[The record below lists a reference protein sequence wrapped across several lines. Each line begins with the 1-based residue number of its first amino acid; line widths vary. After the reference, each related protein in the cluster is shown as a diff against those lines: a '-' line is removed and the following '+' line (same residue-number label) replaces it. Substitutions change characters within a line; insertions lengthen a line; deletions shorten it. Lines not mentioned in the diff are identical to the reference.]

1 MPDLPSIDILTVNRP
16 SLHSSLIILLIT
28 KDQGCE
34 IIVVFFGKIF
44 LSFSLICF
52 EEILNYTPFGPSACC
67 FYMFGA
73 KKNVLTIFSEPKFLK
88 TLLLLLYG

>member
-1 MPDLPSIDILTVNRP
+1 VPDLPSIDILTVNRP

-28 KDQGCE
+28 KDPGCE
-34 IIVVFFGKIF
+34 IIMYFFP
-44 LSFSLICF
+44 FSLICF

-88 TLLLLLYG
+88 TLLLLLLYG